1 MAFTYTT
8 LTSTLEGYLQQ
19 YDTDFTTM
27 LPIIIRQAE
36 DRILKATNLP
46 VFKVNKTSACT
57 INARFLAAPSDM
69 LSAFALT
76 IVSNGVYTPLIFRES
91 SLIYEMWGTT
101 STGQPRYYSLYNDT
115 TFLLG
120 PTPDAAYPVEFQY
133 FYRPE
138 SITTAV
144 SGTTWLATNAENC
157 LLYACIYEAYVYM
170 KGDQQVMAP
179 YEKSFQDALVELQRL
194 GEGLNERD
202 SYTDNDPK
210 VAVQK

>member
-19 YDTDFTTM
+19 YDTDFVTM
-27 LPIIIRQAE
+27 IPIIVRQAE

-46 VFKVNKTSACT
+46 VFKVNKTSNCT
-57 INARFLAAPSDM
+57 TSVRFLAAPSDM

-76 IVSNGVYTPLIFRES
+76 IISSGVYTPLIFRES
-91 SLIYEMWGTT
+91 SLIYEMWGTAA
-101 STGQPRYYSLYNDT
+101 TGQPRYYSLYNDT

-120 PTPDAAYPVEFQY
+120 PTPDAAYAVEFQY

-144 SGTTWLATNAENC
+144 SGTTWLGTNAENC
-157 LLYACIYEAYVYM
+157 LLYACLYEAYIYM
-170 KGDQQVMAP
+170 KGDAEVMKG
-179 YEKSFQDALVELQRL
+179 YQMTYMDALKELQRL

-210 VAVQK
+210 IAVSV